1 MYNHHVRQAFGRYH
15 TIKLLGV
22 GGFAQV
28 YLAEAN
34 GSQVAIKVLN
44 APAIDESEMQLFIN
58 EAQKLS
64 QLQHPHIVKVL
75 DFNVKGN
82 TPYLVMEYAPNGTLA
97 QKHRDK
103 SPLPYPT
110 IVTYVNQIA
119 SALQYVHDRN
129 LVHCDV
135 KPPNLL
141 LGKNNEVILGDFGI
155 VTATRTNVAPT
166 MDHIHGTAPYMAPEH
181 SAGRPVRASDQYSLA
196 VIIYEWLC
204 GQLPFQG
211 SPDAIY
217 RQHQMDE
224 PPPLRRKDNG
234 ASIQLQITRVVLKA
248 LEKDPKRRYTT
259 VQEFARALEKALQP
273 ILAPPQST
281 LSFSSSNQSPLVIAS
296 PENQAAPNDL
306 TVASSSPF
314 LPIPSTPP
322 TLPVD
327 ALIQR
332 QQEFLQ
338 NFQAI
343 QGEHEQKKSELE
355 LEQQEKMATAI
366 QQKESNLAAAEQET
380 QDIHRSMDSLGL
392 RLQAN
397 GWDGWLRNSTDLML
411 ATHLL
416 KAAESLPIAPS
427 SSYAQKMEA
436 YRSPINGL
444 YHTISTFLNIY
455 RRPLNLIY
463 TCLGVAVL
471 IVIVLALLL
480 HFFVNLSGIFTA
492 VIVVVMLTL
501 IGLGAQLF
509 LLDKAYVEI
518 KEFERLAQNT
528 YQQECTNIGYTYQQH
543 ENHLQRQ
550 HTESIAQLEQR
561 LQQQLAGLH
570 SAFAA
575 YMRDLGYAGADWQAA
590 FFWERWHPDLR
601 ASIPL
606 MRIGSLFFNAS
617 LPIFPALVPCPR
629 GCNIVFE
636 AEGAAKEKVASAIQ
650 SLILRLLATQP
661 SGKVQFAFVDPD
673 KLGGT
678 VNAFFNHQT
687 DADTILGTARAL
699 IHTQDIKQHLRKL
712 IDHIAHFKPADGLIE
727 TQYVLLVMD
736 FPANFTQEAAEDLLR
751 IARNGPLAG
760 VSTIV
765 VVDTSDPT
773 RSLTKFDPHLQA
785 LEKGAILITWDETNQ
800 QFNWQDSPLQGGQ
813 LRLDE
818 VPSIDAPPPQ
828 DLFKRILRELSR
840 EAQTSTSVA
849 SLFSSKEIQARTNRG
864 KIWLGQS
871 LTNKEPAT
879 LTFRRQSNKNLLL
892 VGTDEAAAQDMLI
905 LSMLFQSVYYS
916 PQQAQFYVVDLRV
929 EDTFE
934 ENLTKKYEK
943 NAFEVVTQ
951 LLPAYFSRPS
961 VTLPTMRS
969 DLPRLLSDMSN
980 ELADREDGKIT
991 IASPSCYL
999 FIHGLQFAGKILQ
1012 KGYANNDSAVFRDAA
1027 EKFSHILHNGSRMG
1041 IHTLIWSDEFSSLET
1056 SPGNDIL
1063 RCFDYRVALHRSS
1076 KEDVTKLFEGL
1087 DTFPPAQQQASFFSR
1102 DKEKVE
1108 KFHPYNIPSQAWLET
1123 TMKRFQP

>member
-1 MYNHHVRQAFGRYH
+1 
-15 TIKLLGV
+15 
-22 GGFAQV
+22 
-28 YLAEAN
+28 
-34 GSQVAIKVLN
+34 
-44 APAIDESEMQLFIN
+44 
-58 EAQKLS
+58 
-64 QLQHPHIVKVL
+64 
-75 DFNVKGN
+75 
-82 TPYLVMEYAPNGTLA
+82 
-97 QKHRDK
+97 
-103 SPLPYPT
+103 
-110 IVTYVNQIA
+110 
-119 SALQYVHDRN
+119 
-129 LVHCDV
+129 
-135 KPPNLL
+135 
-141 LGKNNEVILGDFGI
+141 
-155 VTATRTNVAPT
+155 
-166 MDHIHGTAPYMAPEH
+166 
-181 SAGRPVRASDQYSLA
+181 
-196 VIIYEWLC
+196 
-204 GQLPFQG
+204 
-211 SPDAIY
+211 
-217 RQHQMDE
+217 
-224 PPPLRRKDNG
+224 
-234 ASIQLQITRVVLKA
+234 
-248 LEKDPKRRYTT
+248 
-259 VQEFARALEKALQP
+259 
-273 ILAPPQST
+273 
-281 LSFSSSNQSPLVIAS
+281 
-296 PENQAAPNDL
+296 
-306 TVASSSPF
+306 
-314 LPIPSTPP
+314 
-322 TLPVD
+322 
-327 ALIQR
+327 
-332 QQEFLQ
+332 
-338 NFQAI
+338 
-343 QGEHEQKKSELE
+343 
-355 LEQQEKMATAI
+355 
-366 QQKESNLAAAEQET
+366 
-380 QDIHRSMDSLGL
+380 
-392 RLQAN
+392 
-397 GWDGWLRNSTDLML
+397 
-411 ATHLL
+411 
-416 KAAESLPIAPS
+416 
-427 SSYAQKMEA
+427 
-436 YRSPINGL
+436 
-444 YHTISTFLNIY
+444 
-455 RRPLNLIY
+455 
-463 TCLGVAVL
+463 
-471 IVIVLALLL
+471 
-480 HFFVNLSGIFTA
+480 
-492 VIVVVMLTL
+492 
-501 IGLGAQLF
+501 
-509 LLDKAYVEI
+509 
-518 KEFERLAQNT
+518 
-528 YQQECTNIGYTYQQH
+528 
-543 ENHLQRQ
+543 
-550 HTESIAQLEQR
+550 
-561 LQQQLAGLH
+561 
-570 SAFAA
+570 
-575 YMRDLGYAGADWQAA
+575 
-590 FFWERWHPDLR
+590 
-601 ASIPL
+601 
-606 MRIGSLFFNAS
+606 
-617 LPIFPALVPCPR
+617 
-629 GCNIVFE
+629 
-636 AEGAAKEKVASAIQ
+636 
-650 SLILRLLATQP
+650 
-661 SGKVQFAFVDPD
+661 
-673 KLGGT
+673 
-678 VNAFFNHQT
+678 
-687 DADTILGTARAL
+687 
-699 IHTQDIKQHLRKL
+699 
-712 IDHIAHFKPADGLIE
+712 
-727 TQYVLLVMD
+727 MD

-969 DLPRLLSDMSN
+969 DLPRLLTDMSD

-991 IASPSCYL
+991 IASPSRYL

-1076 KEDVTKLFEGL
+1076 KEDVTKLLEGL